1 MSENT
6 DRSNPK
12 PPSVDRLSLLWHRI
26 NDHKMVQW
34 SIAYIALAYGVQ
46 HGVEL
51 TSDAFEWP
59 HAVVR
64 ASMLLL
70 VLGLPVVM
78 TLAWYHG
85 ERASRR
91 ISGPELTII
100 SLLLVGI
107 SLFFYVFARPS
118 EEVAAE
124 PKPSVQ
130 HASVAA
136 ARAASASVGNA
147 ISIAVLPFANVTGDA
162 SQEFFSDGMTDEISG
177 ALAKISDLR
186 VVGRA
191 SAFQFKGENKDLRAI
206 GQSLGATHLIE
217 GSVRKAGNRVRI
229 SAELVQADS
238 GLQVWSD
245 NYDRELTDV
254 FAIQEDIAK
263 SIAMSL
269 RMPLGLKPGENLVNS
284 RTKDES
290 VHEEYLRAK
299 ALVRT
304 RSIGNAGAQGLA
316 ELTEAARRLEQVVAR
331 EPDYAPAWALLG
343 LAYGYIPLRGLGG
356 GDFEKV
362 RTMVADVIPKAE
374 AAANRAIEVDPK
386 NADGYFTLGF
396 IQHVRAKQ
404 QLAMESF
411 AKAMALDPTNPDG
424 LHIYSDTLAD
434 LGYVKKSLPLRQ
446 QLQALEPFIPVYQ
459 AITARIAFAAGDYD
473 AYLENVKTFPGAPQG
488 IGFAE
493 VLAAR
498 GRYSEAA
505 DALQST
511 PGIPSAV
518 VQLLRSAPAKAD
530 PKTLPEL
537 GRRGRLNFIYDY
549 VGAPERMMGA
559 YEDGL
564 KIGYV
569 GPGDHV
575 YLWSPAYAAVR
586 KTERFKVYMRA
597 VGMVDYWRKKGW
609 PDLCRAQG
617 ADDFVCD

>member
-1 MSENT
+1 M
-6 DRSNPK
+6 
-12 PPSVDRLSLLWHRI
+12 
-26 NDHKMVQW
+26 
-34 SIAYIALAYGVQ
+34 
-46 HGVEL
+46 
-51 TSDAFEWP
+51 
-59 HAVVR
+59 
-64 ASMLLL
+64 
-70 VLGLPVVM
+70 
-78 TLAWYHG
+78 
-85 ERASRR
+85 
-91 ISGPELTII
+91 
-100 SLLLVGI
+100 
-107 SLFFYVFARPS
+107 
-118 EEVAAE
+118 
-124 PKPSVQ
+124 
-130 HASVAA
+130 
-136 ARAASASVGNA
+136 GNA

-229 SAELVQADS
+229 SAELVQADN

-245 NYDRELTDV
+245 NYDRDLTDV

-263 SIAMSL
+263 AIAMSL

-362 RTMVADVIPKAE
+362 RSMAADVIPKGE

-411 AKAMALDPTNPDG
+411 AKAIALDPI
-424 LHIYSDTLAD
+424 H
-434 LGYVKKSLPLRQ
+434 
-446 QLQALEPFIPVYQ
+446 
-459 AITARIAFAAGDYD
+459 
-473 AYLENVKTFPGAPQG
+473 
-488 IGFAE
+488 
-493 VLAAR
+493 
-498 GRYSEAA
+498 
-505 DALQST
+505 
-511 PGIPSAV
+511 
-518 VQLLRSAPAKAD
+518 
-530 PKTLPEL
+530 
-537 GRRGRLNFIYDY
+537 
-549 VGAPERMMGA
+549 
-559 YEDGL
+559 
-564 KIGYV
+564 
-569 GPGDHV
+569 
-575 YLWSPAYAAVR
+575 
-586 KTERFKVYMRA
+586 
-597 VGMVDYWRKKGW
+597 
-609 PDLCRAQG
+609 
-617 ADDFVCD
+617 